1 MKRIRLTES
10 EMDVKME
17 SSLKSFNSLSEAEK
31 MKWKDA
37 VKQCIQ
43 ELGYGNMVKTDSTA
57 FLYLAALAA
66 GGLILGIGFLVG
78 MAVVPAVFIGI
89 IDKDKIIKI
98 IKCARNKRKGRVST
112 DTNADTTTP
121 EQSIQETKMKKTIRL
136 TESELVQLVQRIIK
150 EDEMMGMDSSS
161 TKMGPKGFSISK
173 LYKESKYT
181 APLPNR
187 LVILSVKG
195 KMKVDGVDKTFGAI
209 SPTSTITCQGD
220 CEITFKDIQ
229 DFGQMSITIKGGIP
243 KLFITTE

>member
-98 IKCARNKRKGRVST
+98 IKCARNKRKGGVST

-150 EDEMMGMDSSS
+150 EDEMMGMDSSMP
-161 TKMGPKGFSISK
+161 TKGITLNQLGIKEPAYMAYLKGTTPFYVNGKEQKQNIIIKPTDVLFSKDCMIEFVGNKSK
-173 LYKESKYT
+173 RNFT
-181 APLPNR
+181 
-187 LVILSVKG
+187 LVFDNNG
-195 KMKVDGVDKTFGAI
+195 KASLRK
-209 SPTSTITCQGD
+209 
-220 CEITFKDIQ
+220 
-229 DFGQMSITIKGGIP
+229 
-243 KLFITTE
+243 